1 MIAKSRNSSMPE
13 EVRGQIP
20 NIKQYA
26 PANWLNYVL
35 AALINQFCRFFQN
48 CFRAH
53 AHKSAA
59 IFDSSDINWMTFD
72 MF

>member
-1 MIAKSRNSSMPE
+1 MPE
-13 EVRGQIP
+13 LVWGQIL

-26 PANWLNYVL
+26 PANWMIYGL
-35 AALINQFCRFFQN
+35 ADLLDQLCSFFQN

-53 AHKSAA
+53 AHYSAA
-59 IFDSSDINWMTFD
+59 IFDASDTNWMTFD